1 MHRFI
6 NNSHTFSSNPSYSRS
21 TFHAVKF
28 KRNVPTHCQFASA
41 ANRYSSKSKATAN
54 TFLKVSAKLSN
65 MTSSVLYAPCR
76 SHPARSYKRT
86 NNYIARICISVTNT
100 VANILTLSNCARC
113 TSTCSMNM
121 SIISVM

>member
-1 MHRFI
+1 MHIFM
-6 NNSHTFSSNPSYSRS
+6 NNFCTFSSNPSISRL
-21 TFHAVKF
+21 TFRDAKF
-28 KRNVPTHCQFASA
+28 KRNVPTHCRFANA
-41 ANRYSSKSKATAN
+41 ANRSSSKSKATAN

-76 SHPARSYKRT
+76 SHPARRCKHT

-113 TSTCSMNM
+113 TSICSMNM